1 LVTLTPANATSH
13 IRTYGGIETKS
24 ISELEGG
31 IALGF
36 FGPGGIG
43 KTTLAGTIVD
53 SEFGSPALYLNARG
67 NPHVISSKADR
78 IQVLDIWKFAEQEKI
93 RVDMLKD
100 KDCPFKTVILDNVS
114 EMFYMDLRDR
124 YGADADVDW
133 TKHSAT
139 TADVLQMVRNW
150 VDMTT
155 GPLKLNVVFV
165 FQEVPEAREIRG
177 QKVTRSE
184 LAFNKALQFQ
194 IPTIITFLGRLY
206 IVQDRE
212 PYTRLLDFRP
222 IEALHQAK
230 FQIDPNDER
239 TKDIPM
245 EWYNPSLASLLD
257 SLKGGKPW
265 PTEKHARPKGV

>member
-1 LVTLTPANATSH
+1 MTVLTPANATNFM
-13 IRTYGGIETKS
+13 RAYGGIESKPV
-24 ISELEGG
+24 SELTGG
-31 IALGF
+31 IALGI

-53 SEFGSPALYLNARG
+53 SEYGSPALYLNARG

-78 IQVLDIWKFAEQEKI
+78 IQVIDIWKFAEQE
-93 RVDMLKD
+93 RVRLGLLAD
-100 KDCPFKTVILDNVS
+100 KSCPFKTVILDNVS

-139 TADVLQMVRNW
+139 TADILQLVRNW
-150 VDMTT
+150 VDLTT
-155 GPLKLNVVFV
+155 SGPKLNVIFI

-177 QKVTRSE
+177 QKISRSE

-222 IEALHQAK
+222 IETLHQAK
-230 FQIDPNDER
+230 MQLDPADLR
-239 TKDIPM
+239 TKDVPM
-245 EWYNPSLASLLD
+245 EWYHPSLASLLD
-257 SLKGGKPW
+257 CMKGGKEW
-265 PTEKHARPKGV
+265 PIDKHAKPKGV